1 MFDMYDALLDPC
13 GYVKREV
20 LKNIKPSK
28 GIVHQK
34 TCPVCGAHL
43 VNLYKRNGEWKC
55 KKCWDKN

>member
-28 GIVHQK
+28 GVVHQK

-43 VNLYKRNGEWKC
+43 VNLYKRNGE
-55 KKCWDKN
+55 